1 MKPYASK
8 VQSTAMMFI
17 LATFRLNLFNK
28 KEQTRK
34 MGRVKNRFI
43 TGYSGL
49 RALAVI
55 GVILYHLNPKLFIG
69 GYLGVPIFLV
79 LSGYLV
85 TDHMRAAY
93 EQQGFYD
100 TPNFYLRR
108 AKKLYPQL
116 ITVLWLASA
125 YILLFQRNLLAK
137 LNQIVF
143 TNLLNVYNFW
153 QIANG
158 QSYFARF
165 AANESPFVH
174 LWTMS
179 IEAQFYILW
188 PLIILLLFK
197 FVHRT
202 KTKVW
207 VILELTALS
216 AIEMAVLFKP
226 GQDTSRI
233 YYGTDTR
240 FFSLGL
246 GAALAFIWPTNKLT
260 SRLSQHDTL
269 LLDIAGGVSLFAM
282 LFMGCS
288 HIMDPQSAFSY
299 RGGMLLFSLFTTVL
313 VAVIADPGSHW
324 NKWLTNPV
332 FNWIGSRSYGIYL
345 YQFPVMIFFEDKVK
359 NVAAHPLLYQLIE
372 IALILVISEL
382 TYRLIEKPFG
392 KLTWAKTKAFFSKL
406 LAKRGTWQ
414 QYSLTA
420 LAALVLV
427 RGSIAIAKAPNVK
440 AVNPNKSQLAKTISR
455 NRKQQAKDNQ
465 AVIKKRQ
472 NEQQDSNQSSL
483 YQDAKTA
490 AKRKP
495 VNRDYERYGISQLYL
510 QVAKKLPVTAVGDS
524 VMAGSSAELKKIM
537 PNALIDAAVSRS
549 VTAAVPIFKRY
560 KQQKSLSK
568 TIIIGLGTN
577 GAFMMSDLDEIM
589 HIAGPHRQVF
599 WLNTHVPTRPWQGQV
614 NDELSH
620 AAHRYHNLTI
630 IDWFNFSNPHPD
642 WFYQDQTHLRPEGAK
657 FYAAFVA
664 KEVVQHE
671 LSEEK

>member
-1 MKPYASK
+1 
-8 VQSTAMMFI
+8 
-17 LATFRLNLFNK
+17 
-28 KEQTRK
+28 

-43 TGYSGL
+43 SGYSGL
-49 RALAVI
+49 RAIAVI
-55 GVILYHLNPKLFIG
+55 GVILYHLNPKMFIG

-85 TDHMRAAY
+85 TDHMRASY
-93 EQQGFYD
+93 EQRGFYD
-100 TPNFYLRR
+100 TQNFYLRR

-116 ITVLWLASA
+116 ITVLWLSSA

-179 IEAQFYILW
+179 IEAQFYIIW
-188 PLIILLLFK
+188 PLVILLLFK
-197 FVHRT
+197 FCHRT

-207 VILELTALS
+207 IILVLTALS
-216 AIEMAVLFKP
+216 ALEMAMLFKP

-246 GAALAFIWPTNKLT
+246 GAALAFIWPTNRLT
-260 SRLSQHDTL
+260 SRISQHDTL
-269 LLDIAGGVSLFAM
+269 LLDITGGVSLFAM

-288 HIMDPQSAFSY
+288 HIMDPQAPFAY

-324 NKWLTNPV
+324 NRWLTNAV

-345 YQFPVMIFFEDKVK
+345 YQFPVMIFFEDKVQ
-359 NVAAHPLLYQLIE
+359 NVADHLLLYQLIE
-372 IALILVISEL
+372 LALILGISEI

-392 KLTWAKTKAFFSKL
+392 KLTWRQTKAFFAKL
-406 LAKRGTWQ
+406 FAKRGTWQ
-414 QYSLTA
+414 QYTLTG
-420 LAALVLV
+420 LAALILVL
-427 RGSIAIAKAPNVK
+427 GSVAIGKAPTVK
-440 AVNPNKSQLAKTISR
+440 AVNPNKSQLAKTISK
-455 NRKQQAKDNQ
+455 NRKQQERDNQ
-465 AVIKKRQ
+465 AIIKKRQ
-472 NEQQDSNQSSL
+472 TQQQDSNQSKL
-483 YQDAKTA
+483 YEDAKAA

-495 VNRDYERYGISQLYL
+495 VNREYERYGISQIDL

-549 VTAAVPIFKRY
+549 VAASVQIFKQY
-560 KQQKSLSK
+560 KAKNSLSK

-577 GAFMMSDLDEIM
+577 GAFMMSDLDQIM
-589 HIAGPHRQVF
+589 HLAGPKRQVF

-614 NDELSH
+614 NDELAH
-620 AAHRYHNLTI
+620 AARRYRNLTI
-630 IDWFNFSNPHPD
+630 IDWYGYSNPHPD
-642 WFYQDQTHLRPEGAK
+642 WFYQDQTHLKPLGAK
-657 FYAAFVA
+657 YYAAFVA
-664 KEVVQHE
+664 REVVQHE
-671 LSEEK
+671 LREEK

>member
-1 MKPYASK
+1 
-8 VQSTAMMFI
+8 
-17 LATFRLNLFNK
+17 
-28 KEQTRK
+28 

-43 TGYSGL
+43 SGYSGL

-100 TPNFYLRR
+100 TTNFYLRR
-108 AKKLYPQL
+108 VKKLYPQM

-179 IEAQFYILW
+179 IEAQFYIIW
-188 PLIILLLFK
+188 PLVIWLLFK
-197 FVHRT
+197 FVHKT

-207 VILELTALS
+207 VILALTALS
-216 AIEMAVLFKP
+216 AIEMALLFKP

-246 GAALAFIWPTNKLT
+246 GAALAFIWPTNRLT
-260 SRLSQHDTL
+260 KQLSQHDTM
-269 LLDIAGGVSLFAM
+269 LLDIMGGVSLIAM

-288 HIMDPQSAFSY
+288 HLMDPQAAFAY
-299 RGGMLLFSLFTTVL
+299 RGGMLLFSLFTTIL

-324 NKWLTNPV
+324 NQWLTNPV

-345 YQFPVMIFFEDKVK
+345 YQFPVMIFFEDKVT

-372 IALILVISEL
+372 VGLILLISEI

-392 KLTWAKTKAFFSKL
+392 KVSWRKTKAVFHKL
-406 LAKRGTWQ
+406 LTKQGSWQ
-414 QYSLTA
+414 QYALTG
-420 LAALVLV
+420 LAAIILVL
-427 RGSIAIAKAPNVK
+427 GSVAIAKAPTVK

-465 AVIKKRQ
+465 AIIKQRQ
-472 NEQQDSNQSSL
+472 TQRQTASQSRL
-483 YQDAKTA
+483 YQAAKAA

-495 VNRDYERYGISQLYL
+495 VNRAYERYGISQLDL

-549 VTAAVPIFKRY
+549 VNGSIDIFKHY
-560 KQQKSLSK
+560 QQQKSLSK
-568 TIIIGLGTN
+568 TIIVGLGTN
-577 GAFMMSDLDEIM
+577 GAFMMSDLDQIM
-589 HIAGPHRQVF
+589 RIAGPHRQVF
-599 WLNTHVPTRPWQGQV
+599 WLNTHVPTRPWQSQV
-614 NDELSH
+614 NHELAY
-620 AAHRYHNLTI
+620 AAKRYHNLTI
-630 IDWFNFSNPHPD
+630 IDWFNYSNSHPD
-642 WFYQDQTHLRPEGAK
+642 WFYQDQTHLRPVGAK
-657 FYAAFVA
+657 YYAAFVA

-671 LSEEK
+671 LHEEK